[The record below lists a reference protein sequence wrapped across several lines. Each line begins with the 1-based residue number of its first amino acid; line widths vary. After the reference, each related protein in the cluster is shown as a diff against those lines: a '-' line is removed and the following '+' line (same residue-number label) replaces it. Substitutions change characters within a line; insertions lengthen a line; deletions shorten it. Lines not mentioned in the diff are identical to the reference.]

1 MKIKL
6 QGFGVYLKTILLHM
20 KVFLCLMFVTVFYTN
35 TVLAQTTYNG
45 NGNSGFGDVV
55 GSSTLEFSDD
65 GTTITGVFTKGS
77 GDFNDAMVVYIST
90 GAAGRSVIDGTVNDQ
105 GDNLRRA
112 ISSAGTDASDITFPP
127 GFQATHA
134 IAIDVTFG
142 GLWSIP
148 SSGSVGDNG
157 LVYIKTVGNPA
168 NTTSA
173 SFTFSFDWSD
183 IGLTGS
189 DKFEFVITYLN
200 PSNGFLSDEG
210 YGDGLPTGNPGSANV
225 TFTGFRNYPN
235 YYVYNGTSW
244 TPSNPDGVTQT
255 ARDASVESGN
265 ATLSNNTSLR
275 DFTIETGAEL
285 NIGSSAVLN
294 LSGNILNDGRFIFK
308 SDASGSAQLGQFNGT
323 MSGSG
328 NYTTERFIP
337 AGNNNRRVFRFL
349 ASPVNTA
356 NSIRMNWQEGALSNT
371 DNPDPGFGTHIT
383 GSTVD
388 GQNGFDGTI
397 SGNPSLLVF
406 DNATQTWSSID
417 NTDVNSLQVGN
428 GYNLFVRGDRSV
440 DLTSASQTPTNTTLR
455 ATGSLVIGNVDL
467 SADLASGDSE
477 WSLLGNPYQAIVD
490 FNAITF
496 TGDINTNN
504 LYIWNPNASTE
515 GAYEIIDNTVP
526 AQQMIQPG
534 QSFFVQNSA
543 TVTTAPGIVYTEVAK
558 NPSGMVTNVFDNSQ
572 IAIAD
577 LELFN
582 SNNIK
587 LDVLKFRFESGANN
601 GIDDFDGGKL
611 SNPTENLASEN
622 SNTILGIE
630 RRDIPQDNEII
641 PLFVNQYQFTQYELR
656 LSLSNWDDN
665 IDVYIVDSYLDTET
679 LIDANQAYSFSVDS
693 SIPESVASDRFS
705 LKFDNTT
712 LSVNDNT
719 FAEGFSLYPNPS
731 KDGMFSIK
739 TQGLNSDNVQVK
751 VYNLSGQE
759 VLNQGFKTQPNGEVN
774 INASILSTGVYLVE
788 LIQANQ
794 SFKSKIIIQ

>member
-1 MKIKL
+1 
-6 QGFGVYLKTILLHM
+6 
-20 KVFLCLMFVTVFYTN
+20 
-35 TVLAQTTYNG
+35 
-45 NGNSGFGDVV
+45 
-55 GSSTLEFSDD
+55 
-65 GTTITGVFTKGS
+65 
-77 GDFNDAMVVYIST
+77 
-90 GAAGRSVIDGTVNDQ
+90 
-105 GDNLRRA
+105 
-112 ISSAGTDASDITFPP
+112 
-127 GFQATHA
+127 
-134 IAIDVTFG
+134 
-142 GLWSIP
+142 
-148 SSGSVGDNG
+148 
-157 LVYIKTVGNPA
+157 VGNPA
-168 NTTSA
+168 NTTAA

-200 PSNGFLSDEG
+200 SGNGFLSDEG

-225 TFTGFRNYPN
+225 TFTSFRNYPN

-294 LSGNILNDGRFIFK
+294 LSGNIVNDGRFIFK

-467 SADLASGDSE
+467 SADLAPGDSE

-543 TVTTAPGIVYTEVAK
+543 MVTTAPGIVYTEVAK

-641 PLFVNQYQFTQYELR
+641 PLFVNQYQFTQYELS

>member
-1 MKIKL
+1 M
-6 QGFGVYLKTILLHM
+6 
-20 KVFLCLMFVTVFYTN
+20 
-35 TVLAQTTYNG
+35 
-45 NGNSGFGDVV
+45 
-55 GSSTLEFSDD
+55 
-65 GTTITGVFTKGS
+65 
-77 GDFNDAMVVYIST
+77 
-90 GAAGRSVIDGTVNDQ
+90 
-105 GDNLRRA
+105 
-112 ISSAGTDASDITFPP
+112 
-127 GFQATHA
+127 
-134 IAIDVTFG
+134 
-142 GLWSIP
+142 
-148 SSGSVGDNG
+148 
-157 LVYIKTVGNPA
+157 
-168 NTTSA
+168 
-173 SFTFSFDWSD
+173 
-183 IGLTGS
+183 
-189 DKFEFVITYLN
+189 
-200 PSNGFLSDEG
+200 
-210 YGDGLPTGNPGSANV
+210 
-225 TFTGFRNYPN
+225 
-235 YYVYNGTSW
+235 
-244 TPSNPDGVTQT
+244 
-255 ARDASVESGN
+255 
-265 ATLSNNTSLR
+265 
-275 DFTIETGAEL
+275 
-285 NIGSSAVLN
+285 
-294 LSGNILNDGRFIFK
+294 
-308 SDASGSAQLGQFNGT
+308 
-323 MSGSG
+323 
-328 NYTTERFIP
+328 
-337 AGNNNRRVFRFL
+337 
-349 ASPVNTA
+349 
-356 NSIRMNWQEGALSNT
+356 
-371 DNPDPGFGTHIT
+371 
-383 GSTVD
+383 
-388 GQNGFDGTI
+388 
-397 SGNPSLLVF
+397 
-406 DNATQTWSSID
+406 
-417 NTDVNSLQVGN
+417 
-428 GYNLFVRGDRSV
+428 
-440 DLTSASQTPTNTTLR
+440 
-455 ATGSLVIGNVDL
+455 
-467 SADLASGDSE
+467 
-477 WSLLGNPYQAIVD
+477 
-490 FNAITF
+490 
-496 TGDINTNN
+496 
-504 LYIWNPNASTE
+504 
-515 GAYEIIDNTVP
+515 
-526 AQQMIQPG
+526 
-534 QSFFVQNSA
+534 
-543 TVTTAPGIVYTEVAK
+543 VTTAPGIVYTEVAK